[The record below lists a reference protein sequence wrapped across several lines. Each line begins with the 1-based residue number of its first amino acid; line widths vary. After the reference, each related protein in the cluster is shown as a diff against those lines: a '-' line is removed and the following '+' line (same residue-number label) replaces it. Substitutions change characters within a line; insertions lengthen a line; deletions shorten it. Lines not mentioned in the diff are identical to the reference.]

1 MEVDRETQIE
11 IAVSVAAVGFFIAA
25 VLAIGGTFMD
35 GGMGEQGAFA
45 LVGLIVGFIVL
56 MTAVGYWLSG
66 REA

>member
-1 MEVDRETQIE
+1 MDVDRETKVE
-11 IAVSVAAVGFFIAA
+11 VAVSVVAVGLFIAA
-25 VLAIGGTFMD
+25 VLAIGATFMD
-35 GGMGEQGAFA
+35 GGLGQQGAFA

>member
-1 MEVDRETQIE
+1 MDVDRETKVE
-11 IAVSVAAVGFFIAA
+11 IVVSVVAVGLFIAA

-35 GGMGEQGAFA
+35 GGMGQQGAFA